1 MQRRFDVG
9 SRVYSAQYGVG
20 EVLAVEGFGDGEKLT
35 IRFDAGGVQQILAG
49 SNILEPAQPEPAP
62 AEEAPTPEGVPASA
76 PPAASKAAAGG
87 EGVPAHALLANVREA
102 VRDSVLDAVRDA
114 FREHMGGR
122 HIDMMKRWQGG
133 TLLMRPGKEGT
144 KEKEIPLDDFFHK
157 IVMLR
162 DRLRVLEQK
171 INAHKGLTDA
181 EKVEMQQY
189 ITRIYGSLT
198 TFNVLFADSD
208 DHFVGQKGEG

>member
-1 MQRRFDVG
+1 VQRRFEVG
-9 SRVYSAQYGVG
+9 TRVYSAQYGVG

-35 IRFDAGGVQQILAG
+35 IRFDAGGIQQVLAG
-49 SNILEPAQPEPAP
+49 SHFLEPAQAEPAP
-62 AEEAPTPEGVPASA
+62 PVESPTQEGPPATA
-76 PPAASKAAAGG
+76 PPAASVGAAG

-133 TLLMRPGKEGT
+133 TLVMRPGKEGT
-144 KEKEIPLDDFFHK
+144 REKEIPLDDFFHK

-162 DRLRVLEQK
+162 DRLRVMEQK
-171 INAHKGLTDA
+171 INAHKGLSDA
-181 EKVEMQQY
+181 EKVEIQQY

-198 TFNVLFADSD
+198 TFNVLFADPD
-208 DHFVGQKGEG
+208 DHFVGQRGEG

>member
-20 EVLAVEGFGDGEKLT
+20 EVLAVEGFGEGETLT
-35 IRFDAGGVQQILAG
+35 IRFDAAGVQQIMAG
-49 SNILEPAQPEPAP
+49 SHFLEAAQPEPAP
-62 AEEAPTPEGVPASA
+62 PEEIPIPEGPPASPPPEGRSYA
-76 PPAASKAAAGG
+76 PSSRASGGLDDDLRDTVRAALRDLLREEIGAGRPATML
-87 EGVPAHALLANVREA
+87 E
-102 VRDSVLDAVRDA
+102 
-114 FREHMGGR
+114 
-122 HIDMMKRWQGG
+122 RWRGG
-133 TLLMRPGKEGT
+133 TLLMRPGRAGT

-171 INAHKGLTDA
+171 INAHKGLSDA
-181 EKVEMQQY
+181 DKVEMQQY

-198 TFNVLFADSD
+198 TFNVLFTDRD
-208 DHFVGQKGEG
+208 DWFVGQKGEGS